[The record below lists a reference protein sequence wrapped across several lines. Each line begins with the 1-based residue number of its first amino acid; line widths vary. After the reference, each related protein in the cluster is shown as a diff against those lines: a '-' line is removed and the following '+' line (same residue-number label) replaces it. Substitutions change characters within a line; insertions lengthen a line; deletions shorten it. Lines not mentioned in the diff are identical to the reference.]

1 MINFKA
7 YKTRITMKNF
17 LLFLIFCCSLLANAQ
32 VAKSEGDTLKYLII
46 RNNGIEYV
54 GQILSDD
61 GRELLI
67 LTQQLGKIYIPKSEV
82 KSVTLVDEQ
91 TDFKAGEYLGTGVF
105 TTRYQFTTN
114 AFPIKKGENYALIN
128 LYGPEVHFG
137 IMPNLSVGIMATWAA
152 SPIALA
158 LKYTIPTQNP
168 LLNFGVGTIMASSGY
183 LNQAK
188 GYGGLHWGMA
198 TYGTRRSNAT
208 LSLGYGYFN
217 SGFSFTNPD
226 FYYQPGTYAAVMS
239 QGAYS
244 FPIPEML
251 TYENEVGNFK
261 SPIIGISGIAAV
273 SKKASF
279 IWDVMIIG
287 GNKRKVFDGQQ
298 VDYFYDPNTGQP
310 SSVVYND
317 PFIEVK
323 STNMVFM
330 PGMRFQKDENQ
341 AFQVTLAGIIG
352 KREVI
357 TATGTNTNN
366 YSFPVPMLSWF
377 YKF

>member
-1 MINFKA
+1 
-7 YKTRITMKNF
+7 MKNL
-17 LLFLIFCCSLLANAQ
+17 LLFLILCCSLMANAQ

-168 LLNFGVGTIMASSGY
+168 KLNFGLGTIMASSGY

-217 SGFSFTNPD
+217 SGFSFTNQD
-226 FYYQPGTYAAVMS
+226 AYYQPGTYAAVFN
-239 QGAYS
+239 QGVYS

-251 TYENEVGNFK
+251 TYENEVGSFK

-279 IWDVMIIG
+279 IWDFMFIG
-287 GNKRKVFDGQQ
+287 GNTRKVFDFQEIQ
-298 VDYFYDPNTGQP
+298 YFYDPNTGQP
-310 SSVVYND
+310 STVVYND
-317 PFIEVK
+317 PFIDVK

-330 PGMRFQKDENQ
+330 PGMRFQKDENK

-352 KREVI
+352 KREES
-357 TATGTNTNN
+357 TLTQTTTNN

>member
-1 MINFKA
+1 
-7 YKTRITMKNF
+7 MKKL
-17 LLFLIFCCSLLANAQ
+17 LLFFVLFFSFVSNAQ
-32 VAKSEGDTLKYLII
+32 VAKQETDTLKYLIV

-54 GQILSDD
+54 GQIISDD

-67 LTQQLGKIYIPKSEV
+67 MTQQLGKIYIPKSEV
-82 KSVTLVDEQ
+82 KSITLVDEA
-91 TDFKAGEYLGTGVF
+91 TDYRAGEYLGQGVF

-137 IMPNLSVGIMATWAA
+137 VLPNLSVGIMATWIA

-168 LLNFGVGTIMASSGY
+168 KLNFGLGTIMASSGY
-183 LNQAK
+183 FNQAK

-217 SGFSFTNPD
+217 SGFSFTSQNT
-226 FYYQPGTYAAVMS
+226 YYQPGTYAAVQF

-244 FPIPEML
+244 FPIPELL
-251 TYENEVGNFK
+251 TYENEVGSFK
-261 SPIIGISGIAAV
+261 TPIVGISGIAGV
-273 SKKASF
+273 GKKASF

-287 GNKRKVFDGQQ
+287 GNRRTIFDGQDIQ
-298 VDYFYDPNTGQP
+298 YFYDQNTGQP

-323 STNMVFM
+323 STNVVVM
-330 PGMRFQKDENQ
+330 PGMRFQKDQNR
-341 AFQVTLAGIIG
+341 AFQVTLSGVIGRREEIINNQLS
-352 KREVI
+352 V
-357 TATGTNTNN
+357 NN
-366 YSFPVPMLSWF
+366 YSFPIPMLSWF

>member
-1 MINFKA
+1 
-7 YKTRITMKNF
+7 MKNL
-17 LLFLIFCCSLLANAQ
+17 LLFLILCCSFMTNAQ
-32 VAKSEGDTLKYLII
+32 VAKTEGDTLKYLVV

-54 GQILSDD
+54 CQILSDD

-67 LTQQLGKIYIPKSEV
+67 STQQLGRIYIPKSEV
-82 KSVTLVDEQ
+82 KSITLVNEQ
-91 TDFKAGEYLGTGVF
+91 TDFKAGEYLGQGVF

-114 AFPIKKGENYALIN
+114 AFPIIKGENYALIN

-137 IMPNLSVGIMATWAA
+137 IMPNLSVGIMATWIA

-168 LLNFGVGTIMASSGY
+168 LLNFGVGTIMASTGY

-217 SGFSFTNPD
+217 SGFSFNNQD
-226 FYYQPGTYAAVMS
+226 FYYQPGTYAAVFS
-239 QGAYS
+239 QGSYS

-251 TYENEVGNFK
+251 TYENEIGNFQ
-261 SPIIGISGIAAV
+261 SPIVGISGIAAV
-273 SKKASF
+273 GKKASF

-298 VDYFYDPNTGQP
+298 VDYFYDPITGEP

-330 PGMRFQKDENQ
+330 PGMRFQKDANK

-352 KREVI
+352 KREES
-357 TATGTNTNN
+357 TLAETTTNN

>member
-1 MINFKA
+1 
-7 YKTRITMKNF
+7 MKKI
-17 LLFLIFCCSLLANAQ
+17 LLFLILCVSLMSNAQ
-32 VAKSEGDTLKYLII
+32 VAKSEGDTLKYLIV
-46 RNNGIEYV
+46 RNNGVEYV

-67 LTQQLGKIYIPKSEV
+67 LTQQLGRIYIAKSEV
-82 KSVTLVDEQ
+82 KSVTLVNEQ
-91 TDFKAGEYLGTGVF
+91 TDFKAGEYLGKGVF

-114 AFPIKKGENYALIN
+114 AFPIEKGDNYALIN

-137 IMPNLSVGIMATWAA
+137 ILPNLSVGIMATWIA

-168 LLNFGVGTIMASSGY
+168 KLNFGLGTIMASSGY

-217 SGFSFTNPD
+217 SGFSFTNQD
-226 FYYQPGTYAAVMS
+226 AYYQPGTYAAVLN
-239 QGAYS
+239 QGVYS

-251 TYENEVGNFK
+251 TYENEVGSFK

-279 IWDVMIIG
+279 IWDFMFIG
-287 GNKRKVFDGQQ
+287 GNTRKVFDFQEVQ
-298 VDYFYDPNTGQP
+298 YFYDQNTGQP
-310 SSVVYND
+310 STVVYND
-317 PFIEVK
+317 PFIDVK

-330 PGMRFQKDENQ
+330 PGMRFQKDENK

-352 KREVI
+352 KREI
-357 TATGTNTNN
+357 MMATGTNTKN

>member
-1 MINFKA
+1 
-7 YKTRITMKNF
+7 MKSI
-17 LLFLIFCCSLLANAQ
+17 LLFLILLCSLKTNAQ
-32 VAKSEGDTLKYLII
+32 VTKQEGDTLKYLII

-67 LTQQLGKIYIPKSEV
+67 LTQQLGKIYIPKSDI

-91 TDFKAGEYLGTGVF
+91 TDFKDGEFLGQGVF

-137 IMPNLSVGIMATWAA
+137 VLPNLSVGIMATWIA

-168 LLNFGVGTIMASSGY
+168 KLNFGLGTIMASSGY
-183 LNQAK
+183 FNQAK
-188 GYGGLHWGMA
+188 GIGGLHWAMA

-217 SGFSFTNPD
+217 SGFSFSNQNT
-226 FYYQPGTYAAVMS
+226 YYQPGTYAAVLN
-239 QGAYS
+239 QGSYI

-261 SPIIGISGIAAV
+261 SPIIGISGITVV
-273 SKKASF
+273 SKKASI

-298 VDYFYDPNTGQP
+298 VDYFYDPFTSQP

-317 PFIEVK
+317 PFIDVK
-323 STNMVFM
+323 STNFVIM
-330 PGMRFQKDENQ
+330 PGMRFQKDENK
-341 AFQVTLAGIIG
+341 AFQVTLAGVIG
-352 KREVI
+352 RREETV
-357 TATGTNTNN
+357 NYQLNVN
-366 YSFPVPMLSWF
+366 SYSFPIPMLSWF

>member
-1 MINFKA
+1 
-7 YKTRITMKNF
+7 MKNL
-17 LLFLIFCCSLLANAQ
+17 LLFLILCCSFMTHAQ

-54 GQILSDD
+54 CQILSDD

-67 LTQQLGKIYIPKSEV
+67 STQQLGRLYIPKSEV
-82 KSVTLVDEQ
+82 KSITLVDQQ

-137 IMPNLSVGIMATWAA
+137 IMPNLSVGIMATWIA

-168 LLNFGVGTIMASSGY
+168 LLNFGVGTIMASTGY

-217 SGFSFTNPD
+217 SGFSFTNQD
-226 FYYQPGTYAAVMS
+226 FYYQPGTYAAVFS

-330 PGMRFQKDENQ
+330 PGMRFQKDENK

-352 KREVI
+352 KREES
-357 TATGTNTNN
+357 TLAETTTNN

>member
-1 MINFKA
+1 ML
-7 YKTRITMKNF
+7 KNF
-17 LLFLIFCCSLLANAQ
+17 LLFLILYCSFTANAQ

-54 GQILSDD
+54 AQILADD
-61 GRELLI
+61 GREILI

-82 KSVTLVDEQ
+82 KSITLVDEQ
-91 TDFKAGEYLGTGVF
+91 TDFKSGEYLGQGVF

-114 AFPIKKGENYALIN
+114 AFAIKKGENYALIN

-137 IMPNLSVGIMATWAA
+137 IMPNLSVGIMATWIA

-168 LLNFGVGTIMASSGY
+168 MINFGVGTIMASTGY

-188 GYGGLHWGMA
+188 GFGGLHWGMA

-217 SGFSFTNPD
+217 SGFSFNNQD
-226 FYYQPGTYAAVMS
+226 FYYQPGTYAAVLN
-239 QGAYS
+239 QGTYS

-273 SKKASF
+273 GKKASI

-298 VDYFYDPNTGQP
+298 VDYYYNPNTGQP

-323 STNMVFM
+323 STNIVFM
-330 PGMRFQKDENQ
+330 PGMRFQKDENK

-352 KREVI
+352 RREEIV
-357 TATGTNTNN
+357 NYQVNVNN

>member
-1 MINFKA
+1 M
-7 YKTRITMKNF
+7 MKNI
-17 LLFLIFCCSLLANAQ
+17 LLFLMLSFVYAANAQ
-32 VAKSEGDTLKYLII
+32 VSKTEGDTLKYLIV

-54 GQILSDD
+54 GQIISDD
-61 GRELLI
+61 GRELLL

-91 TDFKAGEYLGTGVF
+91 TDFKAGEYLGQGVF

-114 AFPIKKGENYALIN
+114 AFSIKKGENYALIN

-137 IMPNLSVGIMATWAA
+137 ILPNLSVGIMATWIA

-168 LLNFGVGTIMASSGY
+168 KLNFGLGTIMASTGY

-217 SGFSFTNPD
+217 SGFSFTSQNA
-226 FYYQPGTYAAVMS
+226 YYQPGTYAAVFS

-251 TYENEVGNFK
+251 TYENKVGNFK
-261 SPIIGISGIAAV
+261 SPIVGISGIAAV
-273 SKKASF
+273 GKKASF
-279 IWDVMIIG
+279 IWDVMLIG
-287 GNKRKVFDGQQ
+287 GNRRTIFTDQQ
-298 VDYFYDPNTGQP
+298 IQYFYDPNTGQP

-317 PFIEVK
+317 PFNEVK
-323 STNMVFM
+323 NTNIVIM
-330 PGMRFQKDENQ
+330 PGMRFQKDQNR

-352 KREVI
+352 RREEIV
-357 TATGTNTNN
+357 NYQLNVN
-366 YSFPVPMLSWF
+366 SYSFPVPMLSWF

>member
-1 MINFKA
+1 MA
-7 YKTRITMKNF
+7 MKK
-17 LLFLIFCCSLLANAQ
+17 LLFFFVLFFSFVSNAQ
-32 VAKSEGDTLKYLII
+32 VAKQETDTLKYLIV

-54 GQILSDD
+54 GQIISDD

-67 LTQQLGKIYIPKSEV
+67 MTQQLGKIYIPKSEV
-82 KSVTLVDEQ
+82 KSITLVDEI
-91 TDFKAGEYLGTGVF
+91 TDYRAGEYLGQGVF

-137 IMPNLSVGIMATWAA
+137 VLPNLSVGIMATWIA

-168 LLNFGVGTIMASSGY
+168 KLNFGLGTIMASSGY
-183 LNQAK
+183 FNQAK

-217 SGFSFTNPD
+217 AGFSFTSQNT
-226 FYYQPGTYAAVMS
+226 YYQPGTYAAVQI

-244 FPIPEML
+244 FPIPELL

-261 SPIIGISGIAAV
+261 TPIVGISGIAAV
-273 SKKASF
+273 GKKASF

-287 GNKRKVFDGQQ
+287 GNRRTIFDGQDIQ
-298 VDYFYDPNTGQP
+298 YFYDQNTGQP
-310 SSVVYND
+310 SSVVYNN

-323 STNMVFM
+323 STNVVVM
-330 PGMRFQKDENQ
+330 PGMRFQKDQNR
-341 AFQVTLAGIIG
+341 AFQVTLSGVIGRREEIINNQLS
-352 KREVI
+352 V
-357 TATGTNTNN
+357 NN
-366 YSFPVPMLSWF
+366 YSFPIPMLSWF

>member
-1 MINFKA
+1 
-7 YKTRITMKNF
+7 MKK
-17 LLFLIFCCSLLANAQ
+17 LLFFFVLFLSFVSNAQ
-32 VAKSEGDTLKYLII
+32 VPTQETDTLKYLIV

-54 GQILSDD
+54 GQIISDD

-67 LTQQLGKIYIPKSEV
+67 MTQQLGKIYIPKSEV
-82 KSVTLVDEQ
+82 KSISKIDES
-91 TDFKAGEYLGTGVF
+91 TDYRAGEYLGQGVF

-137 IMPNLSVGIMATWAA
+137 VLPNLSVGIMATWIA

-168 LLNFGVGTIMASSGY
+168 KLNFGLGTIMASSGY
-183 LNQAK
+183 FNQAK

-217 SGFSFTNPD
+217 SGFSFTSQNS
-226 FYYQPGTYAAVMS
+226 YYQPGTYAAVFS
-239 QGAYS
+239 QGGYS

-251 TYENEVGNFK
+251 TYENKVGSFK
-261 SPIIGISGIAAV
+261 TPIVGVSGITGV
-273 SKKASF
+273 GKKASF

-287 GNKRKVFDGQQ
+287 GNKRTIFTDQQ
-298 VDYFYDPNTGQP
+298 IEYFYDPNTGQP

-317 PFIEVK
+317 PFMEVK
-323 STNMVFM
+323 STNIVIM
-330 PGMRFQKDENQ
+330 PGMRFQKDQNR
-341 AFQVTLAGIIG
+341 AFQVTLAGVIG
-352 KREVI
+352 RREETV
-357 TATGTNTNN
+357 NYQLEVNQ
-366 YSFPVPMLSWF
+366 YSFPIPMLSWF

>member
-1 MINFKA
+1 
-7 YKTRITMKNF
+7 MKNF
-17 LLFLIFCCSLLANAQ
+17 CLFLLLTCAYFTNAQ
-32 VAKSEGDTLKYLII
+32 VVKQDGDTLKYLIV

-67 LTQQLGKIYIPKSEV
+67 MTQQLGRIYIPKSEV
-82 KSVTLVDEQ
+82 KSISKVDES
-91 TDFKAGEYLGTGVF
+91 TDYKAGEYLGQGVF

-137 IMPNLSVGIMATWAA
+137 VLPNLSVGIMATWIA

-168 LLNFGVGTIMASSGY
+168 KLNFGLGTIMASSGY
-183 LNQAK
+183 FNQAK

-217 SGFSFTNPD
+217 SGFSFTSQNS
-226 FYYQPGTYAAVMS
+226 YYQPGTYSAVFS
-239 QGAYS
+239 QGGYS

-251 TYENEVGNFK
+251 LYENEAANFK
-261 SPIIGISGIAAV
+261 TPILGISGIAAV
-273 SKKASF
+273 GKKASF

-287 GNKRKVFDGQQ
+287 GNRRTIFDRQY
-298 VDYFYDPNTGQP
+298 VEYFYDQNTNQP
-310 SSVVYND
+310 SIVIYND
-317 PFIEVK
+317 PSFKEVK
-323 STNMVFM
+323 SANVVVM
-330 PGMRFQKDENQ
+330 PGMRFQKDQNH
-341 AFQVTLAGIIG
+341 AFQVTLAGVIG
-352 KREVI
+352 RREETV
-357 TATGTNTNN
+357 NYQLEVNQ
-366 YSFPVPMLSWF
+366 YSFPIPMLSWF

>member
-7 YKTRITMKNF
+7 YKTRMMMKNL
-17 LLFLIFCCSLLANAQ
+17 LLFLILCCSLMANAQ

-168 LLNFGVGTIMASSGY
+168 KLNFGLGTIMASSGY

-217 SGFSFTNPD
+217 SGFSFTNQD
-226 FYYQPGTYAAVMS
+226 AYYQPGTYAAVFN
-239 QGAYS
+239 QGVYS

-251 TYENEVGNFK
+251 TYENEVGSFK

-279 IWDVMIIG
+279 IWDFMFIG
-287 GNKRKVFDGQQ
+287 GNTRKVFDFQEIQ
-298 VDYFYDPNTGQP
+298 YFYDPNTGQP
-310 SSVVYND
+310 STVVYND
-317 PFIEVK
+317 PFIDVK

-330 PGMRFQKDENQ
+330 PGMRFQKDENK

-352 KREVI
+352 KREES
-357 TATGTNTNN
+357 TLTQTTTNN

>member
-7 YKTRITMKNF
+7 NKTDILMKNL
-17 LLFLIFCCSLLANAQ
+17 LLFLILCCSFMTKAQ
-32 VAKSEGDTLKYLII
+32 VVKSEGDTLKYLII
-46 RNNGIEYV
+46 RNNGVEYV

-67 LTQQLGKIYIPKSEV
+67 STQQLGKIYIPKSEV

-91 TDFKAGEYLGTGVF
+91 TDFKEGEYLGQGVF

-137 IMPNLSVGIMATWAA
+137 VLPNLSVGIMATWIA

-158 LKYTIPTQNP
+158 LKYSIPTQNP
-168 LLNFGVGTIMASSGY
+168 KLNFGLGTIMASSGY
-183 LNQAK
+183 FNQAK

-217 SGFSFTNPD
+217 AGFSFTSQNS
-226 FYYQPGTYAAVMS
+226 YYQPGTYAAVLN
-239 QGAYS
+239 QGVYS

-251 TYENEVGNFK
+251 TYENKVGNFK
-261 SPIIGISGIAAV
+261 SPIVGISGITAV
-273 SKKASF
+273 GKKASF

-287 GNKRKVFDGQQ
+287 GNRRTIFTDQQ
-298 VDYFYDPNTGQP
+298 IDYFYDPNTGQP

-317 PFIEVK
+317 PFREVK
-323 STNMVFM
+323 STNFVIM
-330 PGMRFQKDENQ
+330 PGMRFQKDQNR
-341 AFQVTLAGIIG
+341 AFQVTLAGVIGRREEIINYQLS
-352 KREVI
+352 V
-357 TATGTNTNN
+357 NS

>member
-7 YKTRITMKNF
+7 YKTRIMMKNL
-17 LLFLIFCCSLLANAQ
+17 LLFLILCCSLMTNAQ

-137 IMPNLSVGIMATWAA
+137 IMPNLSVGIMATWIA

-168 LLNFGVGTIMASSGY
+168 LLNFGVGTIMASTGY

-217 SGFSFTNPD
+217 SGFSFNNQD
-226 FYYQPGTYAAVMS
+226 FYYQPGTYAAVFN

-251 TYENEVGNFK
+251 TYENEIGNFK

-317 PFIEVK
+317 PFIDVK

-330 PGMRFQKDENQ
+330 PGMRFQKDENK

-357 TATGTNTNN
+357 TSTQTTTNR

>member
-1 MINFKA
+1 
-7 YKTRITMKNF
+7 MKNIFLF
-17 LLFLIFCCSLLANAQ
+17 LLLTFSFLAKAQ
-32 VAKSEGDTLKYLII
+32 VTQQDSDTLKYLIV
-46 RNNGIEYV
+46 RNNGVEYV
-54 GQILSDD
+54 GQIISDD

-82 KSVTLVDEQ
+82 KSISKVDAA
-91 TDFKAGEYLGTGVF
+91 TDFKAGEYLGKGVF

-114 AFPIKKGENYALIN
+114 AFPIQKGENYALIN

-137 IMPNLSVGIMATWAA
+137 VLPNLSVGIMATWIA

-168 LLNFGVGTIMASSGY
+168 KLNFGLGTIMASSGY
-183 LNQAK
+183 FNQAK

-217 SGFSFTNPD
+217 SGFSFTSQNT
-226 FYYQPGTYAAVMS
+226 YYQPGTYAAVQN
-239 QGAYS
+239 QGVYS
-244 FPIPEML
+244 FPIPELL
-251 TYENEVGNFK
+251 TYENEVGSFK
-261 SPIIGISGIAAV
+261 APIVGVAGITAV
-273 SKKASF
+273 GKKASF

-287 GNKRKVFDGQQ
+287 GNKRTIFNGQDIQ
-298 VDYFYDPNTGQP
+298 YFYDQNTGQP

-323 STNMVFM
+323 STNVVVM
-330 PGMRFQKDENQ
+330 PGMRFQKDQNS
-341 AFQVTLAGIIG
+341 AFQVTLAGVIG
-352 KREVI
+352 RREETV
-357 TATGTNTNN
+357 NN
-366 YSFPVPMLSWF
+366 QLSIDSYSFPIPMLSWF